1 MTEAAITDPVDK
13 KPEAEQQAKEGQ
25 GDAPDRSAA
34 DKGKASDVTS
44 EAAKGAAGQDD
55 KKGESEKSGEKDAD
69 KEIKST
75 LPDDW
80 RELASAGDEDALKL
94 LKRYG
99 SLNGV
104 VKALI
109 EKDKL
114 IRSGKIRKDMPDA
127 KDEAAM
133 AEWRKNEGI
142 PADATGYVFPDDVKK
157 RMTDEDKPLLSSFT
171 EFAHK
176 HNARPDVVE
185 IASRWYFDMVEG
197 IQAKN
202 LEADA
207 AAEEEAEESL
217 RKEWSGGEYKTNLNL
232 GKRFI
237 ESIPGVGEQWTEARM
252 PNGRRLG
259 DIPEF
264 VKWASDMGREQF
276 GDLAFATGDAERKH
290 VARKEEIE
298 KIRNTDFERY
308 EREGLDKEYRKIIEK
323 ELARPKR

>member
-13 KPEAEQQAKEGQ
+13 KPEADQQAKEGQ
-25 GDAPDRSAA
+25 GGASDKSAVA
-34 DKGKASDVTS
+34 DKGKAPDASG
-44 EAAKGAAGQDD
+44 EAAEVADKQAEADKG
-55 KKGESEKSGEKDAD
+55 SEKDAD

-114 IRSGKIRKDMPDA
+114 IRSGKIRKDMPDG

-171 EFAHK
+171 EYAHK
-176 HNARPDVVE
+176 HNARQDVVD

-290 VARKEEIE
+290 VARKDEIE

-308 EREGLDKEYRKIIEK
+308 EREGLDKEYRKILER